1 VYLASSISSSDLILD
16 VFNALPASSI
26 AYGIREKS
34 LLFPQAMQKSAIT
47 LGSRGETFV
56 QIMKAIVQIAC
67 TFSWAVSKKSVSN
80 CSGWP

>member
-1 VYLASSISSSDLILD
+1 MHCLPLALHIGSGD
-16 VFNALPASSI
+16 
-26 AYGIREKS
+26 KS

-80 CSGWP
+80 CSGRP